1 MRPTANRLRRLQTY
15 FTAAILLR
23 IGLTFATFGL
33 LNYGL
38 LPMLLTISTTYQ
50 PATDLG
56 YLLHKNPARLQSI
69 EVAGG
74 QAYVFYPEATAERC
88 TAALLLDLDPVGLV
102 RGRGGAPGEGFALEQ
117 YVNDRPYVAS
127 SFLSA
132 ALSKAF
138 GTAMNG
144 TCKDKPDL
152 PAQALPL
159 AVKVAVVSAPGPD
172 WPRRLFEPLGYAVD
186 IETTPLDPTV
196 PEWGDSRYYTLHL
209 RHEGLRLQDVLTH
222 LYVLLPVLDNDKHYY
237 IGENEAEKLLH
248 RGGDWLPQHPERG
261 FITRRY
267 LRYLAAYVNPT
278 LERLMEGDE
287 VEESAAEPGE
297 TSPRDPLSKKEGA
310 PAREDDST
318 AELARSIPSAPSFLE
333 LSCTHKCVGGINF
346 GPMAQFGDLRLEKKR
361 GFAGR
366 DSAPA
371 LPGGAA
377 TGPGPGHAG
386 ELLPP
391 AG

>member
-1 MRPTANRLRRLQTY
+1 
-15 FTAAILLR
+15 
-23 IGLTFATFGL
+23 
-33 LNYGL
+33 
-38 LPMLLTISTTYQ
+38 MLLTITTTYQ

-56 YLLHKNPARLQSI
+56 YLLHKNPARLQSV

-74 QAYVFYPEATAERC
+74 QAHVFYPEATAERC

-102 RGRGGAPGEGFALEQ
+102 RGRGPSGEGFALEQ

-127 SFLSA
+127 SFLSG

-144 TCKDKPDL
+144 TCKDRPDL

-159 AVKVAVVSAPGPD
+159 AVRVAVVSAPGPD
-172 WPRRLFEPLGYAVD
+172 WPRRLFEPLGYEVA

-196 PEWGDSRYYTLHL
+196 PAWGDSRYYTLHL
-209 RHEGLRLQDVLTH
+209 RHSGLRLQDVLTH

-248 RGGDWLPQHPERG
+248 RGAGWLPQHPERG

-278 LERLMEGDE
+278 LARLLEGT
-287 VEESAAEPGE
+287 EEELPEPAAPDAPE
-297 TSPRDPLSKKEGA
+297 TARPRRA
-310 PAREDDST
+310 
-318 AELARSIPSAPSFLE
+318 
-333 LSCTHKCVGGINF
+333 
-346 GPMAQFGDLRLEKKR
+346 
-361 GFAGR
+361 
-366 DSAPA
+366 
-371 LPGGAA
+371 
-377 TGPGPGHAG
+377 
-386 ELLPP
+386 
-391 AG
+391 